1 MKPTEWLRA
10 NKDNYTTPKEIIE
23 ACIEATGT
31 TYDSAK
37 SQLQRVR
44 RQEGFAPVK
53 PHPITFTQSYDMK
66 QSIGL
71 SESELRAKFDINFI
85 VQQAAQKLE
94 KGTFLSEAEF
104 IKLCNLRGMSGYRS
118 VIDHPDFK
126 DFRGRAGGQTY
137 WSHPESIQKL
147 KNEGVLT

>member
-1 MKPTEWLRA
+1 MGPTEWLRA
-10 NKDNYTTPKEIIE
+10 NKDNYSTPKEIIK
-23 ACIEATGT
+23 ACMEATGT

-37 SQLQRVR
+37 NQLRRVNQKLNSSQSNN
-44 RQEGFAPVK
+44 
-53 PHPITFTQSYDMK
+53 ITATSMQ
-66 QSIGL
+66 QPTIGL
-71 SESELRAKFDINFI
+71 SESELRAKFDLNFI
-85 VQQAAQKLE
+85 VQQAARKLE

-126 DFRGRAGGQTY
+126 DYRGRAGGQTY
-137 WSHPESIQKL
+137 WSNPESIQKL